1 MSLDQLVDEA
11 LRLPEPD
18 RAALAAALIGS
29 LDPGPEDDPSKDWDA
44 EIRRRLEELD
54 AGTVTPASWSDARR
68 RIAGRAH
75 GDAG

>member
-29 LDPGPEDDPSKDWDA
+29 LDPDPDDESSQDWDA
-44 EIRRRLEELD
+44 EICRRLEELD
-54 AGTVTPASWSDARR
+54 AGTVTPVSWADARR
-68 RIAGRAH
+68 RIAGRAD
-75 GDAG
+75 GDVG

>member
-29 LDPGPEDDPSKDWDA
+29 LDPGLENEPSQDWDA

-54 AGTVTPASWSDARR
+54 KGTVTPVSWADARR
-68 RIAGRAH
+68 RIAGRAD